1 MAYFVCPIPVIFADK
16 MKFIPIMCRK
26 QKREYL
32 MRWICMIMLMLIQFD
47 AYGYDTVNALTQEME
62 YESLYAE
69 TVDSDNEEAEWSDY
83 RYRVVQQSAV
93 MKLTA
98 ITQEVLLSSV
108 WNDATPSIQACIHTT
123 PLGLKAS
130 NTHLLYCIFRI

>member
-1 MAYFVCPIPVIFADK
+1 
-16 MKFIPIMCRK
+16 MCRIDNRK
-26 QKREYL
+26 YL
-32 MRWICMIMLMLIQFD
+32 VRWLCVIMLMLIQFD
-47 AYGYDTVNALTQEME
+47 AYGYDTVNILTQEKE
-62 YESLYAE
+62 CQNLYDE
-69 TVDSDNEEAEWSDY
+69 TLDADNEMAEWSDY
-83 RYRVVQQSAV
+83 RYRVVQQRAV